1 MVLTNSSDDPFVSS
15 CRWILTS
22 SLSFRS
28 RVCRTLFWTCG
39 RTGTC
44 AASCACV
51 VCASTCVFR
60 TFCCEPSRTHLS
72 PSAWLSPSGPL
83 DFAGTDPLPPL
94 PPMNACHVARETRGG
109 FLSFLPLERDGSFRS
124 IEGVGPFRDP
134 EGWSTWEIS
143 SRNSRTT
150 VRELRGVAANATSTH
165 ACVDRQRGR
174 GGEVKQGTSGPIEE
188 NRSKRSDGGAETRD
202 VDGSV
207 ESSREEETLQL
218 TEGTC
223 VGRRPRIQR
232 MRWTQDHAKACERLS
247 APCRARKTSMRLA
260 LADPRWEPT
269 CASVGFEAVRGGDLG
284 MDVRRVGM
292 HVRSSRLL
300 VLVVARP
307 WAFRVRV
314 TTRSSRRVCFPLSI
328 HDDDSYGS
336 VHAWPW
342 MARWD
347 GTSGAF
353 VSSPFLR
360 GSATSVC
367 SADRRPVVRHGTHPP
382 HHGSFL
388 VSHSFRP

>member
-1 MVLTNSSDDPFVSS
+1 
-15 CRWILTS
+15 
-22 SLSFRS
+22 
-28 RVCRTLFWTCG
+28 
-39 RTGTC
+39 
-44 AASCACV
+44 
-51 VCASTCVFR
+51 
-60 TFCCEPSRTHLS
+60 
-72 PSAWLSPSGPL
+72 
-83 DFAGTDPLPPL
+83 
-94 PPMNACHVARETRGG
+94 MNACHVARETRGG
-109 FLSFLPLERDGSFRS
+109 FLSFLPFQRDGSFRS

-174 GGEVKQGTSGPIEE
+174 GGEVNQGTSGPIEE

-367 SADRRPVVRHGTHPP
+367 SADRLPVVRHGTHPP